1 MKIIRGKQQ
10 KAKKVL
16 VYGPEGIGKTT
27 FASKFPDPLFV
38 DTEGSTA
45 EYDVART
52 EKILSWSHLK
62 SIVQEIANE
71 RPAQTLVIDTL
82 DWAEKMCVKSV
93 CDAHQWESITDPGY
107 GNGYTYVFNEFGKLL
122 NLLTEAVD
130 NGINV
135 VLTAHAAL
143 RKFEQ
148 PDERG
153 AYDRWALKLIDTP
166 KCSIAHLVMEWA
178 DMILFANYKT
188 IVITDAKTKKTKAQ
202 GGQRVMYTAHH
213 SCWDAKNRFGLPEE
227 LPFEYEGIR
236 SVIEESTPAQPKAAP
251 TSAPAPELMKDPPK
265 IEKPAKTEAPAPE
278 PVPAKEEDKSLK
290 AIRDE
295 HPVTEDQLD
304 KRIPKALR
312 DLMLKDNI
320 TDWDIENYVMARGYA
335 PPDTKIWDLESVN
348 PGIIDGLLVAQW
360 TGVRDVIRQMQK
372 ELEIPFN

>member
-107 GNGYTYVFNEFGKLL
+107 GNGYTHVFNEFGKLL

-227 LPFEYEGIR
+227 LPFDYGQIR
-236 SVIEESTPAQPKAAP
+236 SVIEGAGTEQPKAAP
-251 TSAPAPELMKDPPK
+251 PAPASAKPVREPEEPAKPADPAPAPT
-265 IEKPAKTEAPAPE
+265 PAKD
-278 PVPAKEEDKSLK
+278 EDYPFKK
-290 AIRDE
+290 IWDE
-295 HPVTEDQLD
+295 HPVKEEELD

>member
-107 GNGYTYVFNEFGKLL
+107 GNGYTHVFNEFGKLL

-236 SVIEESTPAQPKAAP
+236 SVIEGPTPAQPKAAP
-251 TSAPAPELMKDPPK
+251 TSAPAPELVKDPPK
-265 IEKPAKTEAPAPE
+265 IEKPAKTEAPAPA

>member
-71 RPAQTLVIDTL
+71 RSAQTLVIDTL

-107 GNGYTYVFNEFGKLL
+107 GNGYTHVFNEFGKLL

-236 SVIEESTPAQPKAAP
+236 SVIEGSTPAQPKAAP
-251 TSAPAPELMKDPPK
+251 TSAPAPAPVKDPPK
-265 IEKPAKTEAPAPE
+265 IGKPAKTEAPAPA

>member
-107 GNGYTYVFNEFGKLL
+107 GNGYTHVFNEFGKLL

-236 SVIEESTPAQPKAAP
+236 GVIEGSVPAQPKAAQIGR
-251 TSAPAPELMKDPPK
+251 AH
-265 IEKPAKTEAPAPE
+265 
-278 PVPAKEEDKSLK
+278 V
-290 AIRDE
+290 
-295 HPVTEDQLD
+295 
-304 KRIPKALR
+304 
-312 DLMLKDNI
+312 
-320 TDWDIENYVMARGYA
+320 
-335 PPDTKIWDLESVN
+335 
-348 PGIIDGLLVAQW
+348 
-360 TGVRDVIRQMQK
+360 
-372 ELEIPFN
+372 